1 MSSTYIV
8 FDLEWNQSPSGKENS
23 IEHFPFEI
31 IEIGAV
37 KLDGQ
42 LQIVSEY
49 HQLVTPQVYTQLHY
63 RIIQVTHLRMKD
75 LISRGSYFPDAVKD
89 FFDWCGEDAVFC
101 TWGSM
106 DLVELQRNMDYY
118 GLENPFEFPLC
129 YYDVQKLYALQL
141 GESSEK
147 LSLDRAV
154 EELGLE
160 EERPFHRA
168 LDDAYYTGR
177 VMQALDFGTLKDYL
191 SVDYYRLPRSAE
203 EEIRLVFPTYLKY
216 VSREFPSRDDAL
228 ADKNVT
234 DMVCRECRR
243 MLRKKFQWF
252 AVNSRQYLCL
262 AVCPEHG
269 YVRGKIR
276 IRKKEKDDDSVY
288 VVKTMKLVN
297 EAAAQEVFEKRE
309 EHRQKKREHSR
320 ERRKAARKS

>member
-8 FDLEWNQSPSGKENS
+8 FDLEWNQSPGGKENS

-42 LQIVSEY
+42 LRIVSEY

-75 LISRGSYFPDAVKD
+75 LISCGSYFPDAVKD
-89 FFDWCGEDAVFC
+89 FFEWCGEDAVFC

-168 LDDAYYTGR
+168 LDDAYYTGK

-191 SVDYYRLPRSAE
+191 SVDYYRLPQSAE

-320 ERRKAARKS
+320 ERRKAAKKS